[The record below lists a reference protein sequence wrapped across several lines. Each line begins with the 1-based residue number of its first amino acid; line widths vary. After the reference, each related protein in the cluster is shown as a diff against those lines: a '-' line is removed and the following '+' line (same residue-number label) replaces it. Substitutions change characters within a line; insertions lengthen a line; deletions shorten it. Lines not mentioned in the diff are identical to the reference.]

1 MIKINYRRIRDFQNL
16 VKGSTVLGGT
26 LLPLTI
32 TVRTRAKR
40 IILNDRGAKIMSD
53 IL

>member
-1 MIKINYRRIRDFQNL
+1 MKINYRRVRDFQCY
-16 VKGSTVLGGT
+16 VKDWYVLART
-26 LLPLTI
+26 LLAPQHCCKTCL
-32 TVRTRAKR
+32 KR